1 MVQLVLAASQ
11 GAIIFAMGIDG
22 LDLYALLSDGH
33 MMRSQAGERD
43 DQTDSSRIEAA
54 GRFEQ
59 KTASANG
66 CAPSKDS
73 DQPGHL
79 SSLISLRRPHDNLGS
94 LATY

>member
-1 MVQLVLAASQ
+1 M
-11 GAIIFAMGIDG
+11 FAMGIDG

-33 MMRSQAGERD
+33 TMRFQAGKRD
-43 DQTDSSRIEAA
+43 DQTDSSRIEAT

-66 CAPSKDS
+66 CVPSKDS

-79 SSLISLRRPHDNLGS
+79 PSLISLRCPHEETLGP
-94 LATY
+94 